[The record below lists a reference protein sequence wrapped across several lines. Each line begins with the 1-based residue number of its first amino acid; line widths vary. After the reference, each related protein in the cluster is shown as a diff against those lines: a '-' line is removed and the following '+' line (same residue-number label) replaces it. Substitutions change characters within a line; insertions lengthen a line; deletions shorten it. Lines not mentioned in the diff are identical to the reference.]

1 VVLRLIGK
9 TISKEKLKM
18 KQLKVLIC
26 VIVLLHII
34 LEIVH
39 GEMHEKLEINLS
51 SLQFA
56 YVTLVI
62 LFIPILSLIMILI
75 KHLRFQ
81 RIGAILLVGSMLGSF
96 IFGVIYHIIIP
107 GSDNIFTANNDLW
120 GLLFQF
126 TAILLVTI
134 NVIGIGLGIGLLA
147 EDKSASKY
155 KLSR

>member
-1 VVLRLIGK
+1 LIDK

-18 KQLKVLIC
+18 KRLKISIC

-62 LFIPILSLIMILI
+62 IFIPILSLIMILI
-75 KHLRFQ
+75 KHIRFQ
-81 RIGAILLVGSMLGSF
+81 HIGAILLVGSMLGSF

-107 GSDNIFTANNDLW
+107 GSDNIFSANDDLW

-126 TAILLVTI
+126 TAILLITI
-134 NVIGIGLGIGLLA
+134 NVIGVGLGIGLLA
-147 EDKSASKY
+147 EDKSTSKY
-155 KLSR
+155 KP

>member
-1 VVLRLIGK
+1 VVLRLIDK
-9 TISKEKLKM
+9 TISKEKLKV
-18 KQLKVLIC
+18 KRLKVSIC
-26 VIVLLHII
+26 VIVLLHVI

-39 GEMHEKLEINLS
+39 GEMHENLEINLS
-51 SLQFA
+51 SFQFA

-75 KHLRFQ
+75 KHIRFQ
-81 RIGAILLVGSMLGSF
+81 HIGAILLVGSMLGSF

-134 NVIGIGLGIGLLA
+134 NVVGIGLGIGLLT
-147 EDKSASKY
+147 EDKSTSKY
-155 KLSR
+155 KL

>member
-1 VVLRLIGK
+1 VVLRLIDK

-18 KQLKVLIC
+18 KRLKVSIC

-39 GEMHEKLEINLS
+39 GEMHENLEINLS
-51 SLQFA
+51 SFQFA

-75 KHLRFQ
+75 KHIRFQ
-81 RIGAILLVGSMLGSF
+81 HIGAILLVGSMLGSC

-107 GSDNIFTANNDLW
+107 GSDNIFSANDDLW

-126 TAILLVTI
+126 TAILLITI
-134 NVIGIGLGIGLLA
+134 NVIGVGLGIGLLA
-147 EDKSASKY
+147 EDKSTSKY
-155 KLSR
+155 KP